1 MNTVASYSAWPGI
14 RLLSRFL
21 EAESMKMGSE
31 ELMIENPVSL
41 TVLLDLLTSNFAHHV
56 PLFQLVPLT
65 IYP

>member
-1 MNTVASYSAWPGI
+1 MAGDSSTLTV
-14 RLLSRFL
+14 SRSRVD
-21 EAESMKMGSE
+21 EMGSE

-41 TVLLDLLTSNFAHHV
+41 TVLLDLLTSNFANHV

>member
-1 MNTVASYSAWPGI
+1 
-14 RLLSRFL
+14 
-21 EAESMKMGSE
+21 MKMGSE

-41 TVLLDLLTSNFAHHV
+41 TVLLDLLTSNFANHV

>member
-1 MNTVASYSAWPGI
+1 
-14 RLLSRFL
+14 
-21 EAESMKMGSE
+21 MKMGSE